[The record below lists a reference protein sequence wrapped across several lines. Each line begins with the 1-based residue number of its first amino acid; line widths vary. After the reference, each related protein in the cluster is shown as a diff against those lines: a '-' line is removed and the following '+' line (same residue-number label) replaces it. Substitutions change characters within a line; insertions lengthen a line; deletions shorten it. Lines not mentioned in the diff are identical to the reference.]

1 MRWAGRTF
9 SEREKVSIKERK
21 ERRAKDRG
29 RGDLQKG
36 ESEEPNTTVNG
47 IIRFPE
53 LRTKSQY
60 VQEAALF
67 T

>member
-1 MRWAGRTF
+1 
-9 SEREKVSIKERK
+9 VSIKERK